1 MRMSSNSTN
10 LKYSFSNA
18 NMVYNEDGI
27 QVHREEYNSNKQQ
40 VKSGTYPVLKIK
52 EISR

>member
-1 MRMSSNSTN
+1 MRISSNSTN

-27 QVHREEYNSNKQQ
+27 QVHKEEYGKTKNQ
-40 VKSGTYPVLKIK
+40 VKTGTYPVLKIK
-52 EISR
+52 EASR

>member
-1 MRMSSNSTN
+1 MKISSNSTN

-27 QVHREEYNSNKQQ
+27 QVHREEQKTTKQH
-40 VKSGTYPVLKIK
+40 VTSGTYPVLKIK
-52 EISR
+52 ETSR